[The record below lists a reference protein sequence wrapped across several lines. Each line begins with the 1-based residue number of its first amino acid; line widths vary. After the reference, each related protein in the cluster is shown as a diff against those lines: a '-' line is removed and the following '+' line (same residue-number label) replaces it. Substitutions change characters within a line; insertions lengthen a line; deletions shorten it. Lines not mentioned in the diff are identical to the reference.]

1 MLLLCCMMLAGSMI
15 TSEHVH
21 MQVGTAA
28 MYALASWVEHTG
40 PQIVRPQLGTLAGL
54 LSGTAL
60 LTLCVLLHDR
70 YLSSLLMEQTCCS
83 IKGALS
89 KKRWSCRRSGRR
101 TLSTTLLPCRS

>member
-1 MLLLCCMMLAGSMI
+1 MLAGSMI

-54 LSGTAL
+54 LSGTAP
-60 LTLCVLLHDR
+60 LTLCM
-70 YLSSLLMEQTCCS
+70 LLMISISTVCLWNRHVVPSRGRFPRSAGPAEGVGVERCQLLCCHV
-83 IKGALS
+83 GADWYN
-89 KKRWSCRRSGRR
+89 R
-101 TLSTTLLPCRS
+101 